1 MKQHSLKK
9 IEHLNEEKGGVKYKQ
24 TNKRNKT
31 IQT

>member
-24 TNKRNKT
+24 TNK
-31 IQT
+31 QTE